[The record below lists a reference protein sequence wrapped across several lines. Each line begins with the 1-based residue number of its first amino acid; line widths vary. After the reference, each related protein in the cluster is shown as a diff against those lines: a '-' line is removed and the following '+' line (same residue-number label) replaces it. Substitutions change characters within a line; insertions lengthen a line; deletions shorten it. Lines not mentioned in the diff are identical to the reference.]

1 MADPRNFDV
10 FISYSTKD
18 KNWALKFANELEAN
32 GVHAWIDQTEI
43 KLGDRV
49 NEKLEEALRESKV
62 IAVLVTPDYLANPS
76 SAFELG
82 AAVGGN
88 KKIIPIIPQDIE
100 QRTMPSLLRG
110 RQLLQ
115 ESSPQAAGKA
125 VAAVVGGL
133 APGLSGKFA
142 G

>member
-1 MADPRNFDV
+1 MTDPRNFDV
-10 FISYSTKD
+10 FISYSSKD
-18 KNWALKFANELEAN
+18 RNWASKFANELEAN
-32 GVHAWIDQTEI
+32 GVHAWFDQTEI
-43 KLGDRV
+43 AIGDRV
-49 NEKLEEALRESKV
+49 TEKLEEALRESKI
-62 IAVLVTPDYLANPS
+62 IAVVVTPDYLTNPS

-88 KKIIPIIPQDIE
+88 KKIIPIVPRE
-100 QRTMPSLLRG
+100 VGPMSMPSLLRG

-125 VAAVVGGL
+125 VAAVVGNFT
-133 APGLSGKFA
+133 PSLSGKFS